1 MLYDSHAQKVL
12 VVEDDPMMLELIC
25 TRLDLAGYRT
35 INARNGLEGLERLRD
50 GRPNAM
56 VLDIS
61 MPGLDGFGVLQ
72 EMKLIGNKTPTMVL
86 TARNQTADVQ
96 KAIQLGARDFL
107 TKPFEDRLLLTRVA
121 RLIRPPQARPAGAPT
136 QAPAARSQMI

>member
-1 MLYDSHAQKVL
+1 MQYDAHGQKVL
-12 VVEDDPMMLELIC
+12 VVEDDPMMLELLC

-35 INARNGLEGLERLRD
+35 VSARNGLEGLERLRVV
-50 GRPNAM
+50 RPNAM

-72 EMKLIGNKTPTMVL
+72 EMRLMGSKVPTMVL

-107 TKPFEDRLLLTRVA
+107 TKPFEDRVLLARVA
-121 RLIRPPQARPAGAPT
+121 RLMRPAPARPSAPST
-136 QAPAARSQMI
+136 TPPRSQMI